1 MACKVMLL
9 MLCQVS
15 SMVHGYH
22 KYQHICDA
30 VVGEILSCSHEMRN
44 IHDPYAV
51 SIKKGGMIAR

>member
-1 MACKVMLL
+1 MLL